1 MRKKI
6 LGFWD
11 FRIVLNDI
19 SNLSTM
25 KKASVKEIVIVIVL
39 YFTVSIHR
47 ICPTDTLNMKIVLFY
62 LNNFLTTLALEFRM
76 DIYFLGDITG
86 FSNLY
91 AGVITDWERRIK
103 TSIWNMLLLQNPQF
117 LPNNYGT
124 SAKWPTHE

>member
-1 MRKKI
+1 M
-6 LGFWD
+6 
-11 FRIVLNDI
+11 
-19 SNLSTM
+19 
-25 KKASVKEIVIVIVL
+25 EIVIVIVL

-91 AGVITDWERRIK
+91 AGVIILTIEKSCCYLKFLKHYNIN
-103 TSIWNMLLLQNPQF
+103 SSMQN
-117 LPNNYGT
+117 
-124 SAKWPTHE
+124 EC